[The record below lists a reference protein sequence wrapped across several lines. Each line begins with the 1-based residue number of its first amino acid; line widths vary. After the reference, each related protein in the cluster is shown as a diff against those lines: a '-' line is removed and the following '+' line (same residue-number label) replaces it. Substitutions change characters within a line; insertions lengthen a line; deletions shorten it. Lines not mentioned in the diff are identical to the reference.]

1 MTPILLVSPA
11 PPDAV
16 LGNGVTADRWARIL
30 RGLGHRVTTT
40 SGYRPGRYSAL
51 VALHAGKSGAAVR
64 AFHADNPDAPVVL
77 ALTGTDLYPD
87 LASTGVDPAVLHI
100 ASRIVVLQPNGLDQ
114 LDEELRA
121 RARVIIQSVPPI
133 TATPA
138 GDDEGFQVAVLAHLR
153 PVKDPL
159 RAAAAARLLP
169 DASRLRVVHVGEA
182 LDPGLGAQAR
192 AEAAGNARYEWVG
205 PLSRQQALGLLARS
219 KLLVLTSR
227 HEGGANV
234 ISEALAA
241 GVPVVSTEIPG
252 SIGLLGAGYP
262 GYFPCGDTARLAT
275 LLSTLE
281 TDEQGAYQE
290 LMRRC
295 GELRALVEP
304 DRERQAWSA
313 LLAELS
319 LEIVD

>member
-1 MTPILLVSPA
+1 VTPILMVSPA

-16 LGNGVTADRWARIL
+16 LGNGVTADRWTRIL
-30 RGLGHRVTTT
+30 RGLGHSITTA

-87 LASTGVDPAVLHI
+87 LASTGVDPAVLQI
-100 ASRIVVLQPNGLDQ
+100 ASRIVVLQANGIDQ
-114 LDEELRA
+114 LDEDLRP
-121 RARVIIQSVPPI
+121 RARVIIQSVPPV
-133 TATPA
+133 APTPI
-138 GDDEGFQVAVLAHLR
+138 GDAERFPVAVLSHLR

-169 DASRLRVVHVGEA
+169 AASRIRVVHAGEA
-182 LDPGLGAQAR
+182 LDPGLGAQAT
-192 AEAAGNARYEWVG
+192 AEAASNPRYEWVG
-205 PLSRQQALGLLARS
+205 PLARPKALELLAGS

-252 SIGLLGAGYP
+252 STGLLGEDYP

-275 LLSTLE
+275 LLYTLE
-281 TDEQGAYQE
+281 TDGKGAYQE
-290 LMRRC
+290 LTRRC
-295 GELRALVEP
+295 GDLRALVEP
-304 DRERQAWSA
+304 DRERRAWSA
-313 LLAELS
+313 LLCELS
-319 LEIVD
+319 LAISS